1 MMGMVSFLFELAS
14 DYVITGWSRVILM
27 TDAIQIT
34 KCRFWI
40 YPERPSRMA
49 HW

>member
-1 MMGMVSFLFELAS
+1 MRRLKKKKDLMMMGMVSFLFELAS

-34 KCRFWI
+34 KCRF
-40 YPERPSRMA
+40 
-49 HW
+49 